1 MKRAAALSIKRTTRE
16 KLFSG
21 RLEKGK
27 NNLFPTKEKKGAGG
41 DVSLYL
47 RASAA
52 LRTCHLFR
60 VIFFFSSR
68 PKLAAENGLT
78 RGQNR
83 NEICWRETLFSGY
96 RMC

>member
-1 MKRAAALSIKRTTRE
+1 MKRAAALSIKRTSRE

-27 NNLFPTKEKKGAGG
+27 NNLFPTEGKGGG

-47 RASAA
+47 QASVA

-60 VIFFFSSR
+60 VICARFFFSSR
-68 PKLAAENGLT
+68 PKLATKNGLT
-78 RGQNR
+78 RGRNR
-83 NEICWRETLFSGY
+83 NEICRRETLFSE
-96 RMC
+96 